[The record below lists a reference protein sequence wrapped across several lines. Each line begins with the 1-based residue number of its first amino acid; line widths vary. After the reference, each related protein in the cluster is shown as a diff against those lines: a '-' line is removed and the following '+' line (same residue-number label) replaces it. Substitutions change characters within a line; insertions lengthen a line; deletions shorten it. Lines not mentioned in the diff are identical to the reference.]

1 MIICTN
7 TINTL
12 IDIYKGDEKFL
23 DIIERSI
30 STFEEYHNTIFKME
44 LWMKIYSKSITG
56 EEYKDNVSKL
66 DKMRT
71 VNHNSVIANVN
82 LLNRLAEKNGL
93 QPVYDGIVSEE
104 RPYRREIANA
114 VLDYVESIIKNRR

>member
-1 MIICTN
+1 MIRTD
-7 TINTL
+7 TINKL
-12 IDIYKGDEKFL
+12 IEIYKGDKKFL

-44 LWMKIYSKSITG
+44 LWMKIYSKSVTG

>member
-1 MIICTN
+1 MADHGKLYSGITPNILERIKEVCKKADYIKPNLTEVS
-7 TINTL
+7 L
-12 IDIYKGDEKFL
+12 IL
-23 DIIERSI
+23 
-30 STFEEYHNTIFKME
+30 
-44 LWMKIYSKSITG
+44 G